1 MRKEKKERG
10 RTGREKN
17 LDKAKLSKQSPHQKE
32 SCFISLSFPASLP
45 KGISPPQLSLTLLQS
60 CLLSL
65 QNNNKGSTWLEKVPK
80 CVKIR
85 KKSQMHYLET
95 GLNMPSLKNLEGKWF
110 FHGKELEWFSVSVS
124 AFFILLKRSFH
135 LIKLS

>member
-1 MRKEKKERG
+1 M
-10 RTGREKN
+10 N
-17 LDKAKLSKQSPHQKE
+17 
-32 SCFISLSFPASLP
+32 
-45 KGISPPQLSLTLLQS
+45 
-60 CLLSL
+60 
-65 QNNNKGSTWLEKVPK
+65 
-80 CVKIR
+80 
-85 KKSQMHYLET
+85 YLET